1 MRLTIH
7 EDPERWQKRLRVL
20 KKLKK
25 TTVQVGLPESA
36 GGRLRFIL
44 AVQEHGSPVMNI
56 PARPVIAPAL
66 SREETRRQMAEGLLS
81 AARSAWE
88 GDVSGIRSGFA
99 AAGQAG
105 ADAIRAEIDAGLSPP
120 NSPVTVEGGWLYNR
134 PAGKAVYVPGK
145 GFNKPL
151 YDTGKLYDAFGY
163 EIRED

>member
-1 MRLTIH
+1 MRLTFH
-7 EDPERWQKRLRVL
+7 EDPERWQKRLRAL

-66 SREETRRQMAEGLLS
+66 VRPEVRQQMAEGLLS
-81 AARSAWE
+81 AVRSAWE
-88 GDVSGIRSGFA
+88 GDAAGIRSGFD

-134 PAGKAVYVPGK
+134 IARKGVFVPGK

>member
-1 MRLTIH
+1 MRLKIH
-7 EDPERWQKRLRVL
+7 EDPEHWQKRLRAL
-20 KKLKK
+20 QKLKK

-66 SREETRRQMAEGLLS
+66 SREETRQQMAEGLLS

-88 GDVSGIRSGFA
+88 GDAAGIRSGFD

-120 NSPVTVEGGWLYNR
+120 NSPVTVSGGWLYNR
-134 PAGKAVYVPGK
+134 AVRKGVFVPGK